1 MNNSQLLTF
10 VEYFKPMKNF
20 WKKISKILFQQ
31 YGYERNSRQCHDRF
45 KVLYTKSLKV
55 HPSKKSK
62 QKKKKSKQEAGSNLN
77 FDPSKLSRMH
87 PAQFSLLSSA
97 PADNLIL
104 QTPPSPFFQQ
114 TMPIQLPRDA
124 QQEQISPV
132 FSTDVIYMWQTMF
145 NTIENLKEQ
154 VNCLKNEVKQLNHK
168 FYQQNKP
175 LHNMSTSDS
184 ENFMQQH

>member
-1 MNNSQLLTF
+1 MDTKGEPSS
-10 VEYFKPMKNF
+10 
-20 WKKISKILFQQ
+20 IS
-31 YGYERNSRQCHDRF
+31 
-45 KVLYTKSLKV
+45 
-55 HPSKKSK
+55 
-62 QKKKKSKQEAGSNLN
+62 
-77 FDPSKLSRMH
+77 